1 MPSSL
6 PSPFPAYVKLMALV
20 GQLCDIVNLTKGT
33 WGGKRTSQRQEDEN
47 EYAEKG
53 PSLADPPMDEVAD
66 PTKTLKDVEDKMTE
80 LYSSLAPQLQW
91 SSQK

>member
-1 MPSSL
+1 
-6 PSPFPAYVKLMALV
+6 MAIV

-33 WGGKRTSQRQEDEN
+33 WGGTRTSQRREAEN

-53 PSLADPPMDEVAD
+53 PSLADPPMDEPAD
-66 PTKTLKDVEDKMTE
+66 PSKTLKTVEDKLTE
-80 LYSSLAPQLQW
+80 LYSALPSQLQW